1 VQASD
6 DNKLVLNGKI
16 ANLQKKWTDYCHRL
30 HTSYSPRIVA
40 PENNYP
46 LIPGFVPVTQT
57 PAMVALPKPNHPIQS
72 ISLPSSAHMRDEDL
86 ISKLQ
91 PRHSKSEQLHLNGS
105 EGHASPSSATSVT
118 TDLALATPRGPPPDK
133 IESPKARSCS
143 QVNLNANPVTT
154 SQYMGIPDVNSYKSI
169 LADLFK
175 RVGRQ
180 EEALKHISAVISS
193 RPNPSSVPGLS
204 RRGIWLGFQGG
215 DQVAQKRVAAALA
228 EMVSGRTD
236 NLVSVDLSKSDLSMC
251 FNARNHGKTSID
263 YIASE
268 IVRMP
273 SAVVYIENVDK
284 ADFLE
289 QKSLNNA
296 VTNGKLLDSS
306 NREIGIGG
314 RIFLLSSGRKGILSP
329 SKEYSNFAEENIL
342 SAQGRKMMIVMDSAN
357 ALIGNASSGR
367 VVITQRCESAKRMNR
382 TCYGSPKRPRLG
394 LDLNLPIDESR
405 DEPENNSAS
414 EDDNDIWV
422 EELFEK
428 LDRKVEF
435 SAFNYNAL
443 ADEVLWNMN
452 RVFCE
457 KFGPGSCNLEIEMD
471 AMEQIL
477 AVEERRTI
485 CEWVETVLRASFG
498 ELKQRCSQFSGSGV
512 FRMVACEKEP
522 LRDGESLAGS
532 SLLPCKIII
541 N

>member
-1 VQASD
+1 VQTSD

-16 ANLQKKWTDYCHRL
+16 ANLQKKWNDYCHRL

-40 PENNYP
+40 SENNYS
-46 LIPGFVPVTQT
+46 LIPGIAPVTQS
-57 PAMVALPKPNHPIQS
+57 PAMVTLPKPNRPIQS
-72 ISLPSSAHMRDEDL
+72 ISLPSSTNLGDEDL

-91 PRHSKSEQLHLNGS
+91 PRNSKSEQLHLDGS

-118 TDLALATPRGPPPDK
+118 TDLALATPQGPPPNK
-133 IESPKARSCS
+133 TEIPKARSPS
-143 QVNLNANPVTT
+143 QLNLNANPVT
-154 SQYMGIPDVNSYKSI
+154 SRDLCIPDVNSYKSF
-169 LADLFK
+169 LADLYK

-180 EEALKHISAVISS
+180 EEALKHISSVISS
-193 RPNPSSVPGLS
+193 RVNPSIVPGLS

-228 EMVSGRTD
+228 EMVSGRID

-251 FNARNHGKTSID
+251 FNARHHGMTSID

-268 IVRMP
+268 IARKP

-296 VTNGKLLDSS
+296 VNNGKLLDSS

-314 RIFLLSSGRKGILSP
+314 RIFLLSAGRKTILSP
-329 SKEYSNFAEENIL
+329 SKKYSNFAEANIL
-342 SAQGRKMMIVMDSAN
+342 SAQSRKMKIVMDSAN
-357 ALIGNASSGR
+357 ALIGNSSSGR
-367 VVITQRCESAKRMNR
+367 VVLTRRCDSAKRKSG
-382 TCYGSPKRPRLG
+382 TCYGSPKRPHLG
-394 LDLNLPIDESR
+394 LDLNLSIEESK

-414 EDDNDIWV
+414 EDDFDTWV

-428 LDRKVEF
+428 LDQKVEF

-443 ADEVLWNMN
+443 ADEVLWNVN
-452 RVFCE
+452 GIFCE
-457 KFGPGSCNLEIEMD
+457 KFGPGSCQLEIEMD
-471 AMEQIL
+471 VMEQIL

-485 CEWVETVLRASFG
+485 HKWVETVLRASFG
-498 ELKQRCSQFSGSGV
+498 ELKQRCTRLLGSGV
-512 FRMVACEKEP
+512 FRLVACEKEP
-522 LRDGESLAGS
+522 LREGESLAVS
-532 SLLPCKIII
+532 PLLPCKIII